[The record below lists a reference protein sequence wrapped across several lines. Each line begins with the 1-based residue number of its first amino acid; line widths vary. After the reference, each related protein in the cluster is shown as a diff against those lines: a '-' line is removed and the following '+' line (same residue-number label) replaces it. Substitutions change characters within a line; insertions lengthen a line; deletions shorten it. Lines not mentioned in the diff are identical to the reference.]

1 MGKKELTK
9 NSAIVFAATFIS
21 SASTFIFQVMMGRS
35 MDMNSFGA
43 FNALI
48 SIQLIFSVF
57 TGALIL
63 LYTRYSASFWTL
75 GEKGKLH
82 GLYSHAW
89 RSMSAIAVIAFLAVT
104 ATSFLWGERLNIG
117 SKLPIIL
124 ASFLI
129 ASYFIQSVPLA
140 FVRGMQRFTFF
151 FYGLGTSGLLKLVL
165 GALFIYLGITVEKAL
180 LALLLSVLV
189 SIVIIHKLITP
200 LLGERTDGGAGIGS
214 GEMLSYGARA
224 VAATFFPMFFINVD
238 MILIRSI
245 FAPEVSGHYA
255 AFGVVGKIIFLGGQI
270 VAVALFPATV
280 SGEASKVNYGNDL
293 VSRAILLVFLGGGAV
308 TLLASAF
315 PLKIMSILF
324 RIDDPYIASMLPWY
338 CGVIMAVSLLL
349 IEANHRLARGEYG
362 FLWVAGAAAVLQLVG
377 IFHFAGSLDSIIRFQ
392 LVLFWTAAVIRMA
405 SLLLFSRAPEKVAAG
420 SAADKR

>member
-21 SASTFIFQVMMGRS
+21 SASTFIFQIMMGRS

-43 FNALI
+43 FNALL

-89 RSMSAIAVIAFLAVT
+89 RNMSAIAVVAFFAVT
-104 ATSFLWGERLNIG
+104 ATSFLWGESLNIG
-117 SKLPIIL
+117 SEIPIIF
-124 ASFLI
+124 AAFLI

-140 FVRGMQRFTFF
+140 FVRGMQKFTFF
-151 FYGLGTSGLLKLVL
+151 FYGLGTSGLLKLAL

-189 SIVIIHKLITP
+189 SIVIIHRLITP
-200 LLGERTDGGAGIGS
+200 LLGERTDEGVGIGS
-214 GEMLSYGARA
+214 SEMVSYGTRA

-238 MILIRSI
+238 MILIRSL
-245 FAPEVSGHYA
+245 FEPEFSGHYA
-255 AFGVVGKIIFLGGQI
+255 AFGVIGKIIFLGGQI

-280 SGEASKVNYGNDL
+280 SGEASKVDYGNDL
-293 VSRAILLVFLGGGAV
+293 VSRAILLVFLGGGTV
-308 TLLASAF
+308 TLLASLF
-315 PLKIMSILF
+315 PLQIMSLLF
-324 RIDDPYIASMLPWY
+324 RINDPHTALMLPWY
-338 CGVIMAVSLLL
+338 CGFIMAVSLLL

-362 FLWVAGAAAVLQLVG
+362 FLWVAGVAAAVQFWG
-377 IFHFAGSLDSIIRFQ
+377 IYHFAGSLESIIKFQ
-392 LVLFWTAAVIRMA
+392 MVLFWTAAIIRMA
-405 SLLLFSRAPEKVAAG
+405 SLLLFSRAPEKV
-420 SAADKR
+420 SAESMADKR